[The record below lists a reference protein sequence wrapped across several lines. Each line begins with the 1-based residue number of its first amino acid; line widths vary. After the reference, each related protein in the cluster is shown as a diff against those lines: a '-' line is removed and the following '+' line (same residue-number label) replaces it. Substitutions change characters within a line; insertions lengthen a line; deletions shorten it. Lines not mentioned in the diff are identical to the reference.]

1 MNDEEAIKL
10 AKQGRQEGFKNLF
23 SNHADFL
30 FSNAFR
36 ILGNKTL
43 AEDAIQDTF
52 SAAFKA
58 IASFKGESKFRTW
71 LYKIMYRNSLRII
84 KQNREIN
91 PNELL
96 PKDNESEANIINTKL
111 DVEKVLNLL
120 DERERSIL
128 IMFYHDDLPLKDV
141 AEILEIKE
149 NNAKIVLY
157 RARKRFSEIWSKFN
171 EKEVGTDEL

>member
-23 SNHADFL
+23 TNHADFL

-36 ILGNKTL
+36 ILGNRTM

-52 SAAFKA
+52 SAAFKS
-58 IASFKGESKFRTW
+58 ITSFKGNSKFRTW

-84 KQNREIN
+84 KQNKEIS

-96 PKDNESEANIINTKL
+96 KNDEAETNIINTKL

-120 DERERSIL
+120 NERERAIL
-128 IMFYHDDLPLKDV
+128 LLVYHDDLPLKDV
-141 AEILEIKE
+141 AEVLEINE

-157 RARKRFSEIWSKFN
+157 RARKHFSEIWTKFN
-171 EKEVGTDEL
+171 EKEAGIYEM

>member
-23 SNHADFL
+23 TNHADFL

-36 ILGNKTL
+36 ILGNRTM
-43 AEDAIQDTF
+43 AEDTIQDTF

-58 IASFKGESKFRTW
+58 IASFKGNSKFRTW

-84 KQNREIN
+84 KQNKEIS
-91 PNELL
+91 PNELI
-96 PKDNESEANIINTKL
+96 KNNEAETNIINTKL

-120 DERERSIL
+120 NERERTIL
-128 IMFYHDDLPLKDV
+128 LLVYHDDLPLKDV
-141 AEILEIKE
+141 AEVLEINE

-157 RARKRFSEIWSKFN
+157 RARKHFSEIWTRFN
-171 EKEVGTDEL
+171 EKEVGTNEV